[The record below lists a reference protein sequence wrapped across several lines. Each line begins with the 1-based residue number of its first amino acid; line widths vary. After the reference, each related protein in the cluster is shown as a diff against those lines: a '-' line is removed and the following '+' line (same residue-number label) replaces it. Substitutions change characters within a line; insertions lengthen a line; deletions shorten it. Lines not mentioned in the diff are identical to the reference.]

1 MRTLRTC
8 ALGAALLAAPAASAQ
23 PADETPVVV
32 GSTVRLEAG
41 SLGRSI
47 RGMVVDIDERSLV
60 VAHQGR
66 PVRVRRDDIARL
78 DVSTGRRGQARKGAL
93 VGAAVGAG
101 LFAGVPREE
110 YCSDYYDD
118 GERCPGR
125 AEMIGT
131 GALGGALWGALIG
144 HFVKTE
150 RWSPV
155 TADRAR
161 IAVAPSR
168 GKGGLGVTL
177 SVAW

>member
-1 MRTLRTC
+1 MRTVRTY
-8 ALGAALLAAPAASAQ
+8 ALGAALLASGAASAQ
-23 PADETPVVV
+23 EADEIPVVV

-47 RGMVVDIDERSLV
+47 RGMVVEMDDRSLV
-60 VAHQGR
+60 VAHEGR

-78 DVSTGRRGQARKGAL
+78 DVSSGRRGQARKGAL
-93 VGAAVGAG
+93 IGAVVGAG
-101 LFAGVPREE
+101 VFAGVPRDE
-110 YCSDYYDD
+110 YCVDYFDD
-118 GERCPGR
+118 GEPCPGR

-155 TADRAR
+155 AADRRR
-161 IAVAPSR
+161 ITVAPSR
-168 GKGGLGVTL
+168 AKGGVGLTL